1 MSLLLKN
8 KTSDYSFIKY
18 LKELLILAFPLFIG
32 SLGHTLIGATDVL
45 ILGRYSI
52 EALAS
57 VSIANSII
65 FTIFILGIGIVT
77 AISIILSNKRGAKQK
92 IKVYFKDG
100 KTDIIPQK
108 FWDDYEYNYG
118 LFVVKKKG
126 EWIAVYNMDCVACVV
141 VG

>member
-1 MSLLLKN
+1 MNLSLSN

-32 SLGHTLIGATDVL
+32 SLGHTLIGAVDVL
-45 ILGRYSI
+45 ILGRYKI

-77 AISIILSNKRGAKQK
+77 AISILLSNKRGAKEK
-92 IKVYFKDG
+92 IKGYLPSVLLFSFLVSVLFAVICYCTSYLIPSLNFDKNLVR
-100 KTDIIPQK
+100 DIILYTK
-108 FWDDYEYNYG
+108 
-118 LFVVKKKG
+118 
-126 EWIAVYNMDCVACVV
+126 IH
-141 VG
+141 